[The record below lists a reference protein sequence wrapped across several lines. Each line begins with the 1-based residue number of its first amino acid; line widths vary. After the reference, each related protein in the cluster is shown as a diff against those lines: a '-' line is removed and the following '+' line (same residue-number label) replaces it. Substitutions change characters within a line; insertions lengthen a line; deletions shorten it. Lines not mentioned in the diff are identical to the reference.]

1 MTKLEEIFIKNWKKF
16 SWRKLKK
23 KFITKVERNFH
34 QKLKEIFMTNLKEFS
49 WQTIKEMFVSKME
62 LTISFSELRSILRNS
77 NCKNV
82 EKVSQRKLKGILW
95 QKLKEMFIKNWKKF
109 SWQNWKK
116 CSWKMKEIF
125 MTKIEMNFMTKIE
138 RNVHQKLEDKF
149 MIKIEWTFI
158 KKNMNIFLIN
168 AKIIP
173 MSDPSYC
180 WHSRLASLFNILVP
194 NSVGYSQ
201 SWRSKF

>member
-1 MTKLEEIFIKNWKKF
+1 
-16 SWRKLKK
+16 
-23 KFITKVERNFH
+23 
-34 QKLKEIFMTNLKEFS
+34 MTNLKEFL

-77 NCKNV
+77 DYKNV
-82 EKVSQRKLKGILW
+82 EKFSQSKLKGILR
-95 QKLKEMFIKNWKKF
+95 QKFKEMLIKNWKK
-109 SWQNWKK
+109 SLWQNWKK

-158 KKNMNIFLIN
+158 KKIWTFFWLMQ
-168 AKIIP
+168 
-173 MSDPSYC
+173 
-180 WHSRLASLFNILVP
+180 RLYQCQIQAI
-194 NSVGYSQ
+194 VGTAD
-201 SWRSKF
+201 